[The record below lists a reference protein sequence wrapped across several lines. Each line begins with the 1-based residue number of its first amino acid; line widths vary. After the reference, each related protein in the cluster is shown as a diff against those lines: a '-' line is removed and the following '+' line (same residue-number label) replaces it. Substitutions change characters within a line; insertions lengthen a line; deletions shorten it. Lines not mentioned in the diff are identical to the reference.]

1 MIGSNDCGRGC
12 VWCDGDCQT
21 FGVPFPRPKKVL
33 LSGSKGRTEETDKIE
48 RKLDLINGPF
58 DGVDHWKCTNC
69 GHQQESNFQGQTCD
83 ICQGSLEPFYINQ
96 NQ

>member
-48 RKLDLINGPF
+48 NQSKTIED
-58 DGVDHWKCTNC
+58 
-69 GHQQESNFQGQTCD
+69 ESNQVPRTQ
-83 ICQGSLEPFYINQ
+83 
-96 NQ
+96 